1 MKAKKQW
8 SQRFMLVDKNI
19 FVGWWFKMES
29 IVSALILEKD
39 DKSRA
44 QTKTT
49 LRGKKLN
56 YWGCFT
62 VNFFCTVGTTYNKRN
77 FNNVP
82 FFINMIYQLMSWSD
96 TNHKDLIPFK

>member
-29 IVSALILEKD
+29 IVSALTLEKD

-49 LRGKKLN
+49 LRGKK
-56 YWGCFT
+56 T
-62 VNFFCTVGTTYNKRN
+62 
-77 FNNVP
+77 
-82 FFINMIYQLMSWSD
+82 
-96 TNHKDLIPFK
+96 